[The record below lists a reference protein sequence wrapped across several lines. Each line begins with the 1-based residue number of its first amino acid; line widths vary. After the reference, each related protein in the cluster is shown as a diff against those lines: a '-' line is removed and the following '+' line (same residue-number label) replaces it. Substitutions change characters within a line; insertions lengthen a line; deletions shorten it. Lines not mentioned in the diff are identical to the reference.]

1 MDNKPVKID
10 EKHWFSNRQVVGI
23 IMSVG
28 IATFYVT
35 LVYAEFTARRT
46 EYQADK
52 KFLLEKIDVLEQR
65 LNKKIK
71 IISENTDEINRLKQK
86 GSDK

>member
-1 MDNKPVKID
+1 MDNKPIE
-10 EKHWFSNRQVVGI
+10 EKLWFSNRQVVGI
-23 IMSVG
+23 IISVA

-52 KFLLEKIDVLEQR
+52 KLLLEKIHTVEQR
-65 LNKKIK
+65 LDKKIQ
-71 IISENTDEINRLKQK
+71 IINHNTSEINKLKQK
-86 GSDK
+86 GSDKE